1 MHFKEKSARIGRILN
16 LKAGCCK
23 TTDINIEGSSVKH
36 YQLFSIL
43 AISISTVGCAVTPGL
58 QTYDIP
64 TQGNYTTDLGT
75 NVNVVK
81 ITQENLPAIQPA
93 QIDYRNNYS
102 TLFKQQQPAYR
113 LSSGDVLSIQL
124 WAYPEITPP
133 VNNASNDQSVQ
144 ANGYP
149 IDSNGYVQIP
159 LVGRYKASGKT
170 LAQLNTDL
178 RSQFAHYLKN
188 PDVIVRVL
196 SYQGQRY
203 SVQGSVTKGGQF
215 FLNDQPISIYTAL
228 GMAGGVSAQ
237 GDNTYIQLI
246 RNGRTYDLNT
256 IELEKAGYSLHK
268 LLVQPNDTIYVST
281 KENQKIYV
289 MGESGKNQA
298 LPMRDQGM
306 TLSDALGE
314 SLGINPLSGSASR
327 IYVLRTNPN
336 DRSTALYHMNLMSL
350 GDFGLANQFKLRS
363 NDIVYVDATGL
374 TRWQRVIN
382 QVIPFSSALYNI
394 DRLGQ

>member
-1 MHFKEKSARIGRILN
+1 M
-16 LKAGCCK
+16 
-23 TTDINIEGSSVKH
+23 SVT
-36 YQLFSIL
+36 S
-43 AISISTVGCAVTPGL
+43 CAVTSGF

-64 TQGNYTTDLGT
+64 SEGVYRTDQGTD
-75 NVNVVK
+75 VNVIK

-93 QIDYRNNYS
+93 QIDYQNNYS
-102 TLFKQQQPAYR
+102 KLFKQQQQAYR

-133 VNNASNDQSVQ
+133 VNNLTNDQSIQ

-149 IDSNGYVQIP
+149 IDYNGYVQIP
-159 LVGRYKASGKT
+159 LVGRYKAAGKT

-178 RSQFAHYLKN
+178 RNQFARYLKN

-196 SYQGQRY
+196 AYQGQRY
-203 SVQGSVTKGGQF
+203 SVQGSVKKSGQF
-215 FLNDQPISIYTAL
+215 YLTDQPVSIYTAL
-228 GMAGGVSAQ
+228 GVAGGVSEL
-237 GDNTYIQLI
+237 GDNTYIQLV

-256 IELEKAGYSLHK
+256 IALEKAGYSLHK

-314 SLGINPLSGSASR
+314 SLGLNPLSASASR

-336 DRSTALYHMNLMSL
+336 DRHTELYHLNLMSL
-350 GDFGLANQFKLRS
+350 GDFGLANQFRLRS

-382 QVIPFSSALYNI
+382 QVIPFSSALYNF

>member
-1 MHFKEKSARIGRILN
+1 MISLSA
-16 LKAGCCK
+16 
-23 TTDINIEGSSVKH
+23 TS
-36 YQLFSIL
+36 
-43 AISISTVGCAVTPGL
+43 CAVTSGL

-64 TQGNYTTDLGT
+64 SEGIYNTDQGTH
-75 NVNVVK
+75 VNVIR
-81 ITQENLPAIQPA
+81 ITQNTLPAIQPA
-93 QIDYRNNYS
+93 QIDYQNNYS
-102 TLFKQQQPAYR
+102 MLFRQQQSTYR
-113 LSSGDVLSIQL
+113 LSAGDVLSIQL

-133 VNNASNDQSVQ
+133 TTISNDQNVQ

-149 IDSNGYVQIP
+149 INANGYIQLP
-159 LVGRYKASGKT
+159 LVGRYRASGKT

-178 RSQFAHYLKN
+178 RNRFAQYLKN

-203 SVQGSVTKGGQF
+203 SVQGSVLKGGQF
-215 FLNDQPISIYTAL
+215 YLNDQPTSIYTAL
-228 GMAGGVSAQ
+228 GMAGGINDKGA
-237 GDNTYIQLI
+237 NTYIQLI
-246 RNGRTYDLNT
+246 RNGQTYDLNT

-268 LLVQPNDTIYVST
+268 LLVQPNDTIYVSSR
-281 KENQKIYV
+281 ENQKVYV

-314 SLGINPLSGSASR
+314 SLGINPNSASASR

-336 DRSTALYHMNLMSL
+336 DRHTELYHLNLMSL

-363 NDIVYVDATGL
+363 NDIVYIDATGL
-374 TRWQRVIN
+374 TRWQRIIN
-382 QVIPFSSALYNI
+382 QIIPFSNALYNI

>member
-1 MHFKEKSARIGRILN
+1 MKYCQFF
-16 LKAGCCK
+16 
-23 TTDINIEGSSVKH
+23 SV
-36 YQLFSIL
+36 L
-43 AISISTVGCAVTPGL
+43 ALSLSVASCAVTSGL

-64 TQGNYTTDLGT
+64 NEGVYRTDLGT
-75 NVNVVK
+75 TVNVVK
-81 ITQENLPAIQPA
+81 ISQDTLPAIQPA
-93 QIDYRNNYS
+93 QTDYRSNYQS
-102 TLFKQQQPAYR
+102 LFKNQQPIYR

-133 VNNASNDQSVQ
+133 VNNINNEQSIQAS
-144 ANGYP
+144 GYP
-149 IDSNGYVQIP
+149 IDQTGYIQFP
-159 LVGRYKASGKT
+159 LVGRYKAAGKT
-170 LAQLNTDL
+170 LAQVNRELHNQL
-178 RSQFAHYLKN
+178 ARFLKN

-196 SYQGQRY
+196 SYEGQRF
-203 SVQGSVTKGGQF
+203 SVQGSVIKGGQF
-215 FLNDQPISIYTAL
+215 YLSDQPVSVYAAL
-228 GMAGGVSAQ
+228 GLAGGVTDK

-246 RNGRTYDLNT
+246 RNGQTYNLNT
-256 IELEKAGYSLHK
+256 IDLEKAGYSLHK

-281 KENQKIYV
+281 RENQKIYV

-298 LPMRDQGM
+298 LAMRDQGM

-314 SLGINPLSGSASR
+314 SLGLNPLSASASR

-336 DRSTALYHMNLMSL
+336 DRTTELYHLNLMSI

-374 TRWQRVIN
+374 TRWQRVVN
-382 QVIPFSSALYNI
+382 QIIPFSSALYNI

>member
-1 MHFKEKSARIGRILN
+1 MKL
-16 LKAGCCK
+16 
-23 TTDINIEGSSVKH
+23 

-43 AISISTVGCAVTPGL
+43 AISISTVGCAVTSGL

-102 TLFKQQQPAYR
+102 TLFKQQQLAYR

-133 VNNASNDQSVQ
+133 VNSVSNDQSAQ

-149 IDSNGYVQIP
+149 IDSSGYVQVP
-159 LVGRYKASGKT
+159 LVGRYKAAGKT

-281 KENQKIYV
+281 RENQKIYV

>member
-1 MHFKEKSARIGRILN
+1 MKY
-16 LKAGCCK
+16 
-23 TTDINIEGSSVKH
+23 

-43 AISISTVGCAVTPGL
+43 AVSIAATSCAVTSGL

-64 TQGNYTTDLGT
+64 TEGMYTTDLGT
-75 NVNVVK
+75 TVNVIK
-81 ITQENLPAIQPA
+81 IDQENIAAVQPA
-93 QIDYRNNYS
+93 HVNYQHQYQ
-102 TLFKQQQPAYR
+102 TLFKKQQIGYR
-113 LSSGDVLSIQL
+113 LSAGDVLSIQL

-133 VNNASNDQSVQ
+133 ANSMNNEQAVQ
-144 ANGYP
+144 ALGYP
-149 IDSNGYVQIP
+149 IDASGYIQLP
-159 LVGRYKASGKT
+159 LVGRYKAAGKS
-170 LAQLNTDL
+170 LAQLNTEL
-178 RSQFAHYLKN
+178 RSQFARYLKN
-188 PDVIVRVL
+188 PDVIVRIL

-203 SVQGSVTKGGQF
+203 SVQGSVLRGGQF
-215 FLNDQPISIYTAL
+215 YLNDQPTSIYTAL
-228 GMAGGVSAQ
+228 GMAGGVNDKGA
-237 GDNTYIQLI
+237 NTYIQLI
-246 RNGRTYDLNT
+246 RNGQTYDLNT
-256 IELEKAGYSLHK
+256 IELEKSGYSLHK

-281 KENQKIYV
+281 RENQKIYV

>member
-1 MHFKEKSARIGRILN
+1 
-16 LKAGCCK
+16 
-23 TTDINIEGSSVKH
+23 V
-36 YQLFSIL
+36 
-43 AISISTVGCAVTPGL
+43 
-58 QTYDIP
+58 
-64 TQGNYTTDLGT
+64 YTTDLGS
-75 NVNVVK
+75 NVNVIK
-81 ITQENLPAIQPA
+81 ITQESLPAFQPA
-93 QIDYRNNYS
+93 QINYQNNYVS
-102 TLFKQQQPAYR
+102 LFKEQQQSYR

-133 VNNASNDQSVQ
+133 VNNLTNDQSIQ

-149 IDSNGYVQIP
+149 IDYNGFVQIP

-170 LAQLNTDL
+170 LAELNIDL
-178 RSQFAHYLKN
+178 RRQFSQYLKN

-203 SVQGSVTKGGQF
+203 SVQGSVIKGGQF
-215 FLNDQPISIYTAL
+215 FLSDQPISIYTAL
-228 GMAGGVSAQ
+228 GMAGGVTEK
-237 GDNTYIQLI
+237 GDSTYIQLI
-246 RNGRTYDLNT
+246 RNGITYDLNT

-281 KENQKIYV
+281 KENQKIYI

-314 SLGINPLSGSASR
+314 SLGLNPLSASASR

-382 QVIPFSSALYNI
+382 QVIPFSSALYNF

>member
-1 MHFKEKSARIGRILN
+1 MTPILSP
-16 LKAGCCK
+16 KICCCV
-23 TTDINIEGSSVKH
+23 TTDITIQGSSVKH

-43 AISISTVGCAVTPGL
+43 AISLSATACAVTSGL

-64 TQGNYTTDLGT
+64 SEGVYTTGQGS
-75 NVNVVK
+75 NVNVIK
-81 ITQENLPAIQPA
+81 ITQDNLPAIQPA

-102 TLFKQQQPAYR
+102 TLFKQQQQIYR
-113 LSSGDVLSIQL
+113 LSFGDVLSIQL

-133 VNNASNDQSVQ
+133 TTISNDQTVQ

-149 IDSNGYVQIP
+149 IDASGYIQLP
-159 LVGRYKASGKT
+159 LVGRYKAAGKT

-178 RSQFAHYLKN
+178 RNRFSQYLKN
-188 PDVIVRVL
+188 PDVIVRVI

-203 SVQGSVTKGGQF
+203 SVQGSVPKGGEF
-215 FLNDQPISIYTAL
+215 FLNNQPISIYTAL
-228 GMAGGVSAQ
+228 GMAGGVTDK
-237 GDNTYIQLI
+237 GDNTFIQLI
-246 RNGRTYDLNT
+246 RNGITYDLNT
-256 IELEKAGYSLHK
+256 IALEKAGYSLHK
-268 LLVQPNDTIYVST
+268 LLVQPNDTIYVT
-281 KENQKIYV
+281 NRENQKIYV

-314 SLGINPLSGSASR
+314 SLGLNPLSASASR
-327 IYVLRTNPN
+327 IYVLRTNPQ
-336 DRSTALYHMNLMSL
+336 DRRTELYHLNLSSL

-363 NDIVYVDATGL
+363 NDIVYVDSTGL
-374 TRWQRVIN
+374 TRWQRIVN
-382 QVIPFSSALYNI
+382 QIIPFSNALYTI

>member
-1 MHFKEKSARIGRILN
+1 M
-16 LKAGCCK
+16 
-23 TTDINIEGSSVKH
+23 KH

-43 AISISTVGCAVTPGL
+43 AISIGAASCAVTSGL

-64 TQGNYTTDLGT
+64 SEGVYTTDLGT
-75 NVNVVK
+75 QVNVVK
-81 ITQENLPAIQPA
+81 ISQENLPAIQLA
-93 QIDYRNNYS
+93 KINHQQNYS
-102 TLFKQQQPAYR
+102 SLFKKQQVAYR
-113 LSSGDVLSIQL
+113 LSAGDVLSIQL

-133 VNNASNDQSVQ
+133 VNNLTNDQSIQ

-149 IDSNGYVQIP
+149 IDYNGFVQIP
-159 LVGRYKASGKT
+159 LVGRYKAAGKT

-178 RSQFAHYLKN
+178 RGQFAHYLRN
-188 PDVIVRVL
+188 PDVIVRIL

-203 SVQGSVTKGGQF
+203 SVQGSVLKGGQF

-228 GMAGGVSAQ
+228 GAAGGVTDK
-237 GDNTYIQLI
+237 GDNTFIQLI
-246 RNGRTYDLNT
+246 RNGVTYDLNT
-256 IELEKAGYSLHK
+256 IELEKSGYSLHK

-314 SLGINPLSGSASR
+314 SLGLNPLSASASR

-336 DRSTALYHMNLMSL
+336 NRSTELYHLNLMSI
-350 GDFGLANQFKLRS
+350 GDFSLANQFKLRS
-363 NDIVYVDATGL
+363 NDIIYIDATGL
-374 TRWQRVIN
+374 TRWQRVMN
-382 QVIPFSSALYNI
+382 QIIPFSNALYSF
-394 DRLGQ
+394 DQLGK

>member
-1 MHFKEKSARIGRILN
+1 MSPILSP
-16 LKAGCCK
+16 KICCCL
-23 TTDINIEGSSVKH
+23 TTDITIQGSSVKH

-43 AISISTVGCAVTPGL
+43 AISLSATACAVTSGL

-64 TQGNYTTDLGT
+64 NEGVYTTEQGT
-75 NVNVVK
+75 NVSVIR
-81 ITQENLPAIQPA
+81 ITQNNLPAIQPA
-93 QIDYRNNYS
+93 QTNYRNNYS
-102 TLFKQQQPAYR
+102 ILFNQQERTYR

-133 VNNASNDQSVQ
+133 ATNISSDQAIQ

-149 IDSNGYVQIP
+149 IDSNGYVQVP
-159 LVGRYKASGKT
+159 LVGRYKAAGKT

-178 RSQFAHYLKN
+178 RNKFAQYLKN

-203 SVQGSVTKGGQF
+203 SVQGSVIKGGQF
-215 FLNDQPISIYTAL
+215 YLNDQPISIYTAL
-228 GMAGGVSAQ
+228 GMAGGVTDK
-237 GDNTYIQLI
+237 GDNTFIQLI
-246 RNGRTYDLNT
+246 RNGQTYDLNT
-256 IELEKAGYSLHK
+256 IALEKAGYSLHK
-268 LLVQPNDTIYVST
+268 LLVQPNDTIYVSNR
-281 KENQKIYV
+281 ENQKIYV

-314 SLGINPLSGSASR
+314 SLGLNPLSASASR

-336 DRSTALYHMNLMSL
+336 DRHTELYHLNLVSL

-374 TRWQRVIN
+374 TRWQRVVN
-382 QVIPFSSALYNI
+382 QIIPFSSALYNV

>member
-1 MHFKEKSARIGRILN
+1 MKY
-16 LKAGCCK
+16 
-23 TTDINIEGSSVKH
+23 

-43 AISISTVGCAVTPGL
+43 AVSVAATSCAVTSGL

-64 TQGNYTTDLGT
+64 AEGLYTTDLGT
-75 NVNVVK
+75 TVNVIK
-81 ITQENLPAIQPA
+81 IDQENLVAIQPA
-93 QIDYRNNYS
+93 QVDYQHQYNA
-102 TLFKQQQPAYR
+102 LFQKQQVSYH
-113 LSSGDVLSIQL
+113 LSAGDVLSIQL
-124 WAYPEITPP
+124 WAYPEITSNTADPK
-133 VNNASNDQSVQ
+133 AS
-144 ANGYP
+144 GYP
-149 IDSNGYVQIP
+149 IDASGYIQLP
-159 LVGRYKASGKT
+159 LVGRYKAAGKS
-170 LAQLNTDL
+170 LAQLNTEL
-178 RSQFAHYLKN
+178 RNQFTRYLKN

-203 SVQGSVTKGGQF
+203 SVQGSVLRGGQF
-215 FLNDQPISIYTAL
+215 YLNDQPTSIYTAL
-228 GMAGGVSAQ
+228 GMAGGINDKGA
-237 GDNTYIQLI
+237 NTYIQLI
-246 RNGRTYDLNT
+246 RNGQTYDLNT
-256 IELEKAGYSLHK
+256 IELEKSGYSLHK

-281 KENQKIYV
+281 RENQKIYV

-374 TRWQRVIN
+374 TRWQRIIS
-382 QVIPFSSALYNI
+382 QIIPFSNAIYGF
-394 DRLGQ
+394 DRIGN

>member
-1 MHFKEKSARIGRILN
+1 V
-16 LKAGCCK
+16 
-23 TTDINIEGSSVKH
+23 TTDITIQGSSVKH

-43 AISISTVGCAVTPGL
+43 AISLSATACAVTSGL

-64 TQGNYTTDLGT
+64 SEGVYTTGQGS
-75 NVNVVK
+75 NVNVIK
-81 ITQENLPAIQPA
+81 ITQDNLPAIQPA

-102 TLFKQQQPAYR
+102 TLFKQQQQIYR
-113 LSSGDVLSIQL
+113 LSFGDVLSIQL

-133 VNNASNDQSVQ
+133 TTISNDQTVQ

-149 IDSNGYVQIP
+149 IDASGYIQLP
-159 LVGRYKASGKT
+159 LVGRYKAAGKT

-178 RSQFAHYLKN
+178 RNRFSQYLKN
-188 PDVIVRVL
+188 PDVIVRVI

-203 SVQGSVTKGGQF
+203 SVQGSVPKGGEF
-215 FLNDQPISIYTAL
+215 FLNNQPISIYTAL
-228 GMAGGVSAQ
+228 GMAGGVTDK
-237 GDNTYIQLI
+237 GDNTFIQLI
-246 RNGRTYDLNT
+246 RNGITHDLNT
-256 IELEKAGYSLHK
+256 IALEKAGYSLHK
-268 LLVQPNDTIYVST
+268 LLVQPNDTIYVT
-281 KENQKIYV
+281 NRENQKIYV

-314 SLGINPLSGSASR
+314 SLGLNPLSASASR
-327 IYVLRTNPN
+327 IYVLRTNPQ
-336 DRSTALYHMNLMSL
+336 DRRTELYHLNLSSL

-363 NDIVYVDATGL
+363 NDIVYVDSTGL
-374 TRWQRVIN
+374 TRWQRVVN
-382 QVIPFSSALYNI
+382 QIIPFSNALYTI